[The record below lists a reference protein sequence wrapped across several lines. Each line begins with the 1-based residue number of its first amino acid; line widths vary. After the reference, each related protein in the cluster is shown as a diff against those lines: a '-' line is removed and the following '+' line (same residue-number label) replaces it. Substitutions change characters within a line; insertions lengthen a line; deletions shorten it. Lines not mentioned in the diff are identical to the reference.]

1 MFNEDTERPL
11 IYLKK
16 GFLNIKQ

>member
-1 MFNEDTERPL
+1 MVAYDTERPL
-11 IYLKK
+11 ILLKK